1 VIGARPRR
9 RRAGAARAV
18 AAVVVVALT
27 LLAVTPPPAGARIL
41 KTRRPG
47 GAAGPLEL
55 AVGSGFEYE
64 TDGEESEYGFP
75 FLVEYGLTPVLKAS
89 LEPSWVW
96 LRKKAGGSTSA
107 PGDLET
113 AFTLELPTERRYRP
127 GVGFEAVVK
136 WPTAK
141 TPDLGTGKTDLS
153 LGGIV
158 SKEFVRF
165 DLDFNASYTFIGSPA
180 GVPLQNVIELS
191 LASEYHLSPTL
202 DLEAEIVTASG
213 AGARKHAITF
223 GSFANIGGPE
233 QGERETEG
241 TIGLAEKLSEYLKF
255 EEGVVVKSGN
265 SYQILFAWEFDFA
278 GQ

>member
-1 VIGARPRR
+1 M
-9 RRAGAARAV
+9 
-18 AAVVVVALT
+18 
-27 LLAVTPPPAGARIL
+27 
-41 KTRRPG
+41 
-47 GAAGPLEL
+47 
-55 AVGSGFEYE
+55 
-64 TDGEESEYGFP
+64 
-75 FLVEYGLTPVLKAS
+75 
-89 LEPSWVW
+89 W

-127 GVGFEAVVK
+127 GFGLEAV
-136 WPTAK
+136 
-141 TPDLGTGKTDLS
+141 
-153 LGGIV
+153 IV

-191 LASEYHLSPTL
+191 LASEYHLTPTL

-213 AGARKHAITF
+213 AGTRKHAITF

-241 TIGLAEKLSEYLKF
+241 TIGLAEKMNEYLKF